1 MDTAKLY
8 QQIISVIN
16 KSFIEPAE
24 KFGLSVTELQGLD
37 PSIDELIFHLNGLNG
52 ILRLFAK
59 DDHSD
64 INMSIDAS
72 QCVVIMERIAQ
83 SIREED
89 QEAISELIVEL
100 KKHANY

>member
-1 MDTAKLY
+1 LINRLY
-8 QQIISVIN
+8 
-16 KSFIEPAE
+16 EPAE

-37 PSIDELIFHLNGLNG
+37 PSIDELIFHLNGLNR

-59 DDHSD
+59 DGYSE

-83 SIREED
+83 AIRGED
-89 QEAISELIVEL
+89 QKTIDELITEL